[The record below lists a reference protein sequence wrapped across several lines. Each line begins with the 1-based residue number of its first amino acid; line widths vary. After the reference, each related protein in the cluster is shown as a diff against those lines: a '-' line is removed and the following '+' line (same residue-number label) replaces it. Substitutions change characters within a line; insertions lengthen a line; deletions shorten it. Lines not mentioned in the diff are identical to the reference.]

1 MYSRQESDQK
11 LYFAFEHKQV
21 LHLGLFLKLFLS
33 IAMIFNYARPS
44 TIADEVFIFL
54 SQLIKLIEK
63 IQYIKVFGLINTLL
77 KN

>member
-1 MYSRQESDQK
+1 MQNMKKWSK
-11 LYFAFEHKQV
+11 IIKTPFVFKII
-21 LHLGLFLKLFLS
+21 S
-33 IAMIFNYARPS
+33 INCDDFNYARPS